1 MMRLLLLKK
10 GWMTM
15 LQWISKHLTLKGTPL
30 EQISQIQTFFAQ
42 QFEFENLDVLLAY
55 EEPITEQY
63 LQDKMIKQG
72 RGGLCY
78 DLNGLLYLVLRDL
91 GFPVQLAAATIWVPP
106 RDSYVFDRTHVV
118 NLLEYEDALYLIDSG
133 FGKNLVMQP
142 VALDGN
148 PATSPAGTFR
158 LRTETTEKG
167 TMVFEQLT
175 DNSWERR
182 YGLYPEVIDWAHIN
196 RVKQQIHHSPESSF
210 NKALLIAKVT
220 NDGTYSINEDRYY
233 RECGDSEETLPFQDK
248 DELLKQVRLHAAP
261 AVYEA
266 TKKYINQQKPF

>member
-233 RECGDSEETLPFQDK
+233 RECGDSEETLPFEDQ
-248 DELLKQVRLHAAP
+248 DELLEQVGLHAAP

-266 TKKYINQQKPF
+266 TKKYVNQQKPF